1 MIFVCSLWLT
11 ILLPILIH
19 ADDTSSSH
27 PSSSL
32 ANFVKNTYT
41 TTSALDW
48 VSDSILN
55 VINSLIPNEQPFDG
69 VEGRRKKKFK
79 LNKFV
84 LPLLIGFL
92 LIKSILLPIA
102 LKFLAVLSGKAVVL
116 SLMSLILAAI
126 VGLRAV
132 AQNRV
137 DQRSDND
144 VVHLPLTKYRRKDFA
159 DFRDHY
165 EDEEPYRYYRERRRR
180 K

>member
-69 VEGRRKKKFK
+69 VEG
-79 LNKFV
+79 
-84 LPLLIGFL
+84 
-92 LIKSILLPIA
+92 KS
-102 LKFLAVLSGKAVVL
+102 
-116 SLMSLILAAI
+116 
-126 VGLRAV
+126 
-132 AQNRV
+132 
-137 DQRSDND
+137 
-144 VVHLPLTKYRRKDFA
+144 
-159 DFRDHY
+159 
-165 EDEEPYRYYRERRRR
+165 
-180 K
+180 